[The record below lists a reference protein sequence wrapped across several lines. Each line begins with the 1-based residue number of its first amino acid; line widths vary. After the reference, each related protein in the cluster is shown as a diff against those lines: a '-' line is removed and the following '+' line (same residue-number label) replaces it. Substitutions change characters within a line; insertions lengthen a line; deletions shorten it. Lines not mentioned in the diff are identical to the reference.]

1 MVQRIGKLLRF
12 YSDMHSQKMQ
22 ERKQSL
28 ITRFLK
34 AKENDSDS
42 ESESLPESM
51 FNESIVGEIDFDGF
65 MAELD
70 ARPSSDGAGP
80 STSGGSG
87 SQ

>member
-1 MVQRIGKLLRF
+1 MIVKA
-12 YSDMHSQKMQ
+12 
-22 ERKQSL
+22 SL
-28 ITRFLK
+28 KVCL
-34 AKENDSDS
+34 
-42 ESESLPESM
+42 